1 MVPSNPQDPQ
11 ETSHSE
17 QGISEVLLWGLK
29 PLHRA
34 SFKPLWAGRNMARG
48 HSWCGL
54 VVQSPLTAWQL
65 GSNKVPGMGWCQDHR
80 AACPG
85 TPRAP
90 STATAQPSPV
100 VPTETSVPGR
110 DLPAD
115 PICCGCE
122 PDHNRVRCSRSSL
135 QMHRPAAKPL
145 PCLRRVG
152 FYTSRHFRGNFD
164 LQVLLLQTA
173 LTLLSLFFFYL

>member
-1 MVPSNPQDPQ
+1 MAKPGPAAVAERPRDRRAQPSLLSTAPGADPVVPSNPQDPQ

-122 PDHNRVRCSRSSL
+122 PDHNRVRCSRGAHCKCTGL
-135 QMHRPAAKPL
+135 QQN
-145 PCLRRVG
+145 PCPV
-152 FYTSRHFRGNFD
+152 
-164 LQVLLLQTA
+164 
-173 LTLLSLFFFYL
+173 